1 MVYIRV
7 ISQKVRII
15 AMLLFSLYM
24 LSCSLGKQ
32 DPLQQ
37 LEELTEDIRLHH
49 EEYTTADWKEAYAQY
64 EQISKEMEEYQY
76 SSEEIKR
83 IGKLEG
89 ECAGYFIKCAVNSL
103 DGLKDEFSG
112 FMDGFKETI
121 E

>member
-1 MVYIRV
+1 MRFINYCF
-7 ISQKVRII
+7 QKYKT
-15 AMLLFSLYM
+15 LLLVLLCILVS
-24 LSCSLGKQ
+24 SCHVGKQ

-76 SSEEIKR
+76 SSEETKR

-89 ECAGYFIKCAVNSL
+89 ECVGYFVKCAVNSL

>member
-1 MVYIRV
+1 MKLINNCFLKYKTLFLVLLYIFV
-7 ISQKVRII
+7 T
-15 AMLLFSLYM
+15 
-24 LSCSLGKQ
+24 SCHVGKQ
-32 DPLQQ
+32 KPLHQ
-37 LEELTEDIRLHH
+37 LEELAADIRLHH
-49 EEYTTADWKEAYAQY
+49 EEYTTADWKKAYAQY